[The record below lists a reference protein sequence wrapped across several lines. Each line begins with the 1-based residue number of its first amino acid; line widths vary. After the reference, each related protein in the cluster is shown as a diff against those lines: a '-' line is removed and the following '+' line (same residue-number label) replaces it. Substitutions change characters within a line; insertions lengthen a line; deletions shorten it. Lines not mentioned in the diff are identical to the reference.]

1 MNNKHA
7 PTTRGVTNFEGKN
20 KCMFFESEDKHMTK
34 KIIACLLAVATM
46 LCMVI
51 PASASVDLTKHTFK
65 AYQVF
70 TGDVNDKDELEN
82 IAWADGY
89 NADGLLAYL
98 GLTGADA
105 TAAAA
110 AKKMAETA
118 TADQDALAKAVYD
131 NKGTSAAIEG
141 IGSIT
146 FEATGYYV
154 IEDTTN
160 VSDKVDAKNLTLLKV
175 AEADETVTPT
185 TKTDVPS
192 FEKKVKDTNDSTGET
207 TGWQDSA
214 DYDIGDTIPYKLTA
228 KLGDISKFD
237 HYYLEFNDT
246 MTHLTLVEGSVQV
259 KIGGEDGTVLTA
271 GQYDVTWNAT
281 TKVLNVAIT
290 DVKALG
296 ATSNSEVV
304 VLYNATLDSDAV
316 IGSTG
321 NPNTANLTFSNNP
334 NNTGDGTT
342 KPSDTGKTPDDKNIV
357 FTYKVSVDKVNE
369 KKEPL
374 KGAGFTLYKFDNTK
388 QDYVPVGDEV
398 KGTELTTFAWN
409 GVDDGNYKLVE
420 TTTPTGFKTMDPIE
434 FTVSATHDTE
444 SDDPKLTKL
453 DGGDLGTGDVDTGA
467 VTATIVNKSGATLP
481 STGGIGTTIFYIVGG
496 VLMAGAFVLL
506 ITKKRMNHDA

>member
-7 PTTRGVTNFEGKN
+7 PTTRGVTNFEGNN

-51 PASASVDLTKHTFK
+51 PASATVDLTKHTFK

-70 TGDVNDKDELEN
+70 TGTVNDKDELED
-82 IAWADGY
+82 IAWAEGY
-89 NADGLLAYL
+89 NSDGLLAYL
-98 GLTGADA
+98 GLSGAEA

-110 AKKMAETA
+110 AKKMAETE

-131 NKGTSAAIEG
+131 NKGTVTPVEG
-141 IGSIT
+141 TGTIT
-146 FEATGYYV
+146 FTTTGYYV
-154 IEDTTN
+154 IEDTTD
-160 VSDKVDAKNLTLLKV
+160 VRDTVDAKNLTLLKV
-175 AEADETVTPT
+175 AKADETVTPK

-192 FEKKVKDTNDSTGET
+192 FEKKVKDTNDSTGDT

-228 KLGDISKFD
+228 KLGNISKFD

-246 MTHLTLVEGSVQV
+246 MTHLTLVKNSVVV
-259 KIGGEDGTVLTA
+259 KIGGEDGTALTA
-271 GQYDVTWNAT
+271 DQYTMTWDAT
-281 TKVLNVAIT
+281 NKVLNVAIT

-304 VLYNATLDSDAV
+304 VLYSATLDSDAV

-321 NPNTANLTFSNNP
+321 NPNTADLTFSNNP
-334 NNTGDGTT
+334 NNTGDGTA
-342 KPSDTGKTPDDKNIV
+342 KPSDTGKTPEDKNIV

-374 KGAGFTLYKFDNTK
+374 KGAGFTLCK
-388 QDYVPVGDEV
+388 QNKEGVYEKIGDEI
-398 KGTELTTFAWN
+398 KGDDMTTFAWT
-409 GVDDGNYKLVE
+409 GVDDGKYKLEE

-434 FTVSATHDTE
+434 FTVSADHDTE
-444 SDDPKLTKL
+444 SDNPKLTKL
-453 DGGDLGTGDVDTGA
+453 DGGNLGTGEVDTGA
-467 VTATIVNKSGATLP
+467 ITAVIVNKSGATLP
-481 STGGIGTTIFYIVGG
+481 STGGIGTTIFYVVGG